1 MLSKQSNE
9 AIFTITR
16 ELSIKTNMGPSTPSI
31 KTPATP
37 LPSSLPSFP
46 RSPYPSD
53 GVKTPITPPSAYADF
68 LRSAASLT
76 PITPTARTPWS
87 ASSTSSSA
95 SSSSSGDL
103 KSPRFPSAGYYLIHT
118 PPVTSLPGEPPVPST
133 PGGVLRVRVMT
144 EEKGVALMPAPKG
157 KRRRLE

>member
-1 MLSKQSNE
+1 MLSKQSIDTLFN
-9 AIFTITR
+9 IS
-16 ELSIKTNMGPSTPSI
+16 ELSIKTNMSPSTSTSGGAR
-31 KTPATP
+31 TPVTP

-46 RSPYPSD
+46 RSPYPQD
-53 GVKTPITPPSAYADF
+53 VKTPITPPSAYADF

-76 PITPTARTPWS
+76 PITPTARTPSS
-87 ASSTSSSA
+87 ATSTSSS
-95 SSSSSGDL
+95 SSYGDA

-118 PPVTSLPGEPPVPST
+118 PPIQSLPSDAQVPPT